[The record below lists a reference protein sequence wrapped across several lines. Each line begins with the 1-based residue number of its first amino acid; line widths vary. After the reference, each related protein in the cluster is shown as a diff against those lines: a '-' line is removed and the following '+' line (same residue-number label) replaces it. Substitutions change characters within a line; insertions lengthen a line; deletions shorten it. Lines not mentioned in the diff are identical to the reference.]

1 MNQSDILKHLKRCEE
16 IADGQVI
23 VEIEEKEPL
32 YIRLI
37 DAAILL
43 VVLLC
48 LGGLLSTWSNANAN
62 EAAEQHKAAAG
73 RYSAML
79 ATCLNGGTLYDKT
92 SNTAIFCGKAI
103 ELVNP

>member
-16 IADGQVI
+16 IADGPVI
-23 VEIEEKEPL
+23 VEIEENEPK

-43 VVLLC
+43 LVLLC
-48 LGGLLSTWSNANAN
+48 LGGLLSTWSNASAN
-62 EAAEQHKAAAG
+62 EQAEQHKAAAG

-79 ATCLNGGTLYDKT
+79 AECLNGGTLYDKA
-92 SNTAIFCGKAI
+92 SNTAYFCSKPI

>member
-16 IADGQVI
+16 IADGPVI

-62 EAAEQHKAAAG
+62 EQAEQHKASASN
-73 RYSAML
+73 YSEML
-79 ATCLNGGTLYDKT
+79 ATCLNGGAVLDR
-92 SNTAIFCGKAI
+92 NTNIGYFCGRAI
-103 ELVNP
+103 EIQL